1 MKVLGCRLVRGADL
15 ASGDL
20 AEVSGCRGKL
30 SLSVYCGSILCRLV
44 PEGALVVF
52 QVPFVIGSKI
62 YSWDEFLHVLKLDL
76 SDLKVD
82 D

>member
-15 ASGDL
+15 VSGDL
-20 AEVSGCRGKL
+20 AEVSGSCGKL
-30 SLSVYCGSILCRLV
+30 SLSVCCGSMLCRLV
-44 PEGALVVF
+44 PEGALDVF

>member
-1 MKVLGCRLVRGADL
+1 M
-15 ASGDL
+15 
-20 AEVSGCRGKL
+20 
-30 SLSVYCGSILCRLV
+30 LCRLV
-44 PEGALVVF
+44 PEGALDVF

>member
-1 MKVLGCRLVRGADL
+1 MPSVG
-15 ASGDL
+15 
-20 AEVSGCRGKL
+20 GCRGKL
-30 SLSVYCGSILCRLV
+30 SWFVCCGSMLCRLV
-44 PEGALVVF
+44 PEGALDVF